1 MSILKAKIK
10 HWRSIGDDPGVE
22 LDLGRITVLSG
33 ENDSGKTAIL
43 MGIYGTMKSLR
54 DRHDEFLIENV
65 YLAGS
70 KHQKSNGDIVDESQF
85 SVITT
90 LPTEVRRH
98 VIKQLAQPVASKIHH
113 PELVEKLSY
122 LFNHLI
128 MYKYEN
134 TNLRETNDPYG
145 AAGKFS
151 FDESIE
157 ITYLKLLDK
166 YYHDIK
172 EVGSLLKL
180 CNWLSMTL
188 RSGGEFEYRS
198 FFISPNRSYTPQQ
211 QEMKSK
217 KEDASYLGYNVSELV
232 GFIQK
237 IRTEEMMRKGLYK
250 RLLHYV
256 KVLFPE
262 VISISTNIPEGMN
275 GYDVFIEWKVNG
287 VSKTQPLTR
296 SGSGVV
302 SAVYLAG
309 RLLSGSDHQTI
320 GFIDEPETGM
330 HPKLQVRFLKLL
342 RELSDDFEI
351 QWIVST
357 HSPFIMKNLKDKD
370 RLYLIQHDGSETIA
384 RAIEPNDKSTVFQA
398 IGAYLPDTISSK
410 GFIFVEG
417 TTESTLMPLLL
428 KKCEVDI
435 EQEGIIIIPMGGE
448 NIYSISPSDLTKIHP
463 KAMVILDSDLVQSV
477 SSGGHL
483 TKKKRDYQQ
492 ACFKEGV
499 ECYISTDYRT
509 IENMYP
515 LRALHKVLKLAEGE
529 VSDNPFT
536 DLSPW
541 ISNKIALAKR
551 IAEEMTPEEATNFPY
566 IRAIMQWWEKDH

>member
-1 MSILKAKIK
+1 MTIQRVKIT
-10 HWRSIGDDPGVE
+10 HWRSIGGDPGVE

-43 MGIYGTMKSLR
+43 LALYGTMKSFR
-54 DRHDEFLIENV
+54 NSHDEFLVENI

-90 LPTEVRRH
+90 LPTEVKSH
-98 VIKQLAQPVASKIHH
+98 VINQLSQTVVSKIHH

-122 LFNHLI
+122 LFNNLM

-134 TNLRETNDPYG
+134 TNLKKSNDPFG
-145 AAGKFS
+145 TEGKLS

-157 ITYLKLLDK
+157 RTFLKLLDK
-166 YYHDIK
+166 YYHDIN
-172 EVGSLLKL
+172 EVGSLSKL
-180 CNWLSMTL
+180 CNWISATV
-188 RSGGEFEYRS
+188 RSGGEFQYRS
-198 FFISPNRSYTPQQ
+198 FFISPNRSYSPHLK
-211 QEMKSK
+211 EMKST
-217 KEDASYLGYNVSELV
+217 KEDAFYLGYNVSELV

-256 KVLFPE
+256 KVLFPD
-262 VISISTNIPEGMN
+262 VISISTNIPAGMDHH
-275 GYDVFIEWKVNG
+275 DVFIEWNKNG
-287 VSKTQPLTR
+287 IVKNQPLTR

-309 RLLSGSDHQTI
+309 RLLSGSNHQTI

-342 RELSDDFEI
+342 RELSEDFEI

-370 RLYLIQHDGSETIA
+370 RLYLVQHDGSETTA
-384 RAIEPNDKSTVFQA
+384 RAIEPHDKSTVFQA
-398 IGAYLPDTISSK
+398 IGAYLPDTISSR
-410 GFIFVEG
+410 GFVFVEG
-417 TTESTLMPLLL
+417 TTESTLLPLLL
-428 KKCEVDI
+428 KKCEMDI
-435 EQEGIIIIPMGGE
+435 EQEGLVIIPMGGE

-463 KAMVILDSDLVQSV
+463 KAMVILDSDLVKPL
-477 SSGGHL
+477 SSGGNL
-483 TKKKRDYQQ
+483 TKKKIDYQQ
-492 ACFKEGV
+492 ECYKYGV

-515 LRALHKVLKLAEGE
+515 VRALFNVLNISEEG
-529 VSDNPFT
+529 VGDDPFM

-541 ISNKIALAKR
+541 ITNKINLAIKM
-551 IAEEMTPEEATNFPY
+551 AEVITPEEASDFPFVK
-566 IRAIMQWWEKDH
+566 AIMQWWERDH

>member
-1 MSILKAKIK
+1 MTIQKAKIE
-10 HWRSIGDDPGVE
+10 HWRSIGGDPGVE
-22 LDLGRITVLSG
+22 LNLGRITVLSG

-43 MGIYGTMKSLR
+43 LGLYGTMKSFR
-54 DRHDEFLIENV
+54 NGHDEFLLKNV
-65 YLAGS
+65 YFAGS
-70 KHQKSNGDIVDESQF
+70 KHQKSNGDIVDESRF
-85 SVITT
+85 TVITT
-90 LPTEVRRH
+90 LPTEVRKH
-98 VIKQLAQPVASKIHH
+98 VIKQLARTVESKIHH
-113 PELVEKLSY
+113 PELVEKLSN
-122 LFNHLI
+122 LINNVI

-134 TNLRETNDPYG
+134 KNLKESNDPYG
-145 AAGKFS
+145 TEGKFV

-157 ITYLKLLDK
+157 NTYLKLLDK
-166 YYHDIK
+166 YYHDVN
-172 EVGSLLKL
+172 EVGSLSRL
-180 CNWLSMTL
+180 CNWLLMKL

-198 FFISPNRSYTPQQ
+198 FFISPNRSYSPQLK
-211 QEMKSK
+211 EMEFTNK
-217 KEDASYLGYNVSELV
+217 DTSYLGDNASELV
-232 GFIQK
+232 GFVQK
-237 IRTEEMMRKGLYK
+237 IRTEKMMRKGLYQ

-262 VISISTNIPEGMN
+262 VISISTNIPEGMD
-275 GYDVFIEWKVNG
+275 GHDVFIEWEVNG
-287 VSKTQPLTR
+287 VLKTQPLTR

-309 RLLSGSDHQTI
+309 RLLSSSGHQTV
-320 GFIDEPETGM
+320 GFIDEPETGL

-342 RELSDDFEI
+342 RELSEDFEI

-370 RLYLIQHDGSETIA
+370 RLYLVQHNGSETIA
-384 RAIEPNDKSTVFQA
+384 RAIEPHDKSTVFQA
-398 IGAYLPDTISSK
+398 LGAYLPDTISSK

-417 TTESTLMPLLL
+417 TTESTLLPLLL

-435 EQEGIIIIPMGGE
+435 EQEGIVIIPMGGE
-448 NIYSISPSDLTKIHP
+448 NIYSILPSDLIKIHP

-483 TKKKRDYQQ
+483 TKKKKEYQQ

-515 LRALHKVLKLAEGE
+515 LRTLSKVLNLSEGE
-529 VSDNPFT
+529 LGYTPFT

-541 ISNKIALAKR
+541 ITNKITCAQR
-551 IAEEMTPEEATNFPY
+551 IAEEMTPDEARNFPF
-566 IRAIMQWWEKDH
+566 IQAIMNWWSKDQ

>member
-1 MSILKAKIK
+1 MTIHKVKIK
-10 HWRSIGDDPGVE
+10 HWRSIGGDPGVE

-43 MGIYGTMKSLR
+43 LGLYGAMRALR
-54 DRHDEFLIENV
+54 TSHDEFLEEN
-65 YLAGS
+65 LHPAGS
-70 KHQKSNGDIVDESQF
+70 KHQKSNGEIADQSYTSVLSTLSTELKSQ
-85 SVITT
+85 
-90 LPTEVRRH
+90 
-98 VIKQLAQPVASKIHH
+98 IKNQ
-113 PELVEKLSY
+113 
-122 LFNHLI
+122 FNHNVI
-128 MYKYEN
+128 WKK
-134 TNLRETNDPYG
+134 RDPE
-145 AAGKFS
+145 FLEILMLL
-151 FDESIE
+151 FEESIE
-157 ITYLKLLDK
+157 MLYEVINFKEDFFGTAGHFVFDPSVKNRYNLILKQHMLTTD
-166 YYHDIK
+166 
-172 EVGSLLKL
+172 EVGDLSNLCDLLLMNISKGKVFNHG
-180 CNWLSMTL
+180 C
-188 RSGGEFEYRS
+188 
-198 FFISPNRSYTPQQ
+198 FFISPHRNYIPQH
-211 QEMKSK
+211 QEKESSK
-217 KEDASYLGYNVSELV
+217 DEFYLGYNVSELV
-232 GFIQK
+232 GFVKK
-237 IRTEEMMRKGLYK
+237 IKTEEMMRKGLYN
-250 RLLHYV
+250 RLLRYV

-262 VISISTNIPEGMN
+262 VISISTNIPEGMDHH
-275 GYDVFIEWKVNG
+275 DVFIEWKVNG

-342 RELSDDFEI
+342 RELSEDFEI

-417 TTESTLMPLLL
+417 TTESTLLPLLL

-435 EQEGIIIIPMGGE
+435 EQEGLVIIPMGGE

-463 KAMVILDSDLVQSV
+463 KAMVILDSDLVKPL
-477 SSGGHL
+477 SSGGNL
-483 TKKKRDYQQ
+483 TKKKIEYQQ
-492 ACFKEGV
+492 ECHKHGV

-515 LRALHKVLKLAEGE
+515 VHALLNVLNSSEDG
-529 VSDNPFT
+529 VGDDPFM

-541 ISNKIALAKR
+541 ITNKINLAIKM
-551 IAEEMTPEEATNFPY
+551 AEVITPEEALDFPFVK
-566 IRAIMQWWEKDH
+566 AIMQWWERDH

>member
-1 MSILKAKIK
+1 MKAKIK
-10 HWRSIGDDPGVE
+10 HWRSIGGDPGIE

-43 MGIYGTMKSLR
+43 MGLYGTMKSLR
-54 DRHDEFLIENV
+54 SSHDEFLVENV

-70 KHQKSNGDIVDESQF
+70 KHQKSNGEIVDESRF

-98 VIKQLAQPVASKIHH
+98 VIKQLAQTSKIHH
-113 PELVEKLSY
+113 PELVEKLSN
-122 LFNHLI
+122 LFNNMLVF
-128 MYKYEN
+128 KYEN
-134 TNLRETNDPYG
+134 INLRESNNPYG
-145 AAGKFS
+145 ATGEFS

-172 EVGSLLKL
+172 EVGSLSKL
-180 CNWLSMTL
+180 CNGLLMTL

-211 QEMKSK
+211 QEMKST
-217 KEDASYLGYNVSELV
+217 KEDAFYLGYNVSELV

-262 VISISTNIPEGMN
+262 VISISTNIPEGMD
-275 GYDVFIEWKVNG
+275 GHDVFIEWKVNG

-342 RELSDDFEI
+342 RELSEDFEI

-384 RAIEPNDKSTVFQA
+384 RGIEPHDKSTVFQA
-398 IGAYLPDTISSK
+398 LGAYLPDTISSK

-417 TTESTLMPLLL
+417 TTESTLLPLLL

-435 EQEGIIIIPMGGE
+435 EQEGIVIIPMGGE

-515 LRALHKVLKLAEGE
+515 LRALSKVLKLPEGE
-529 VSDNPFT
+529 ASDNPFI

-541 ISNKIALAKR
+541 ISNKISCAQR
-551 IAEEMTPEEATNFPY
+551 IAEEMTPDEARSFPF
-566 IRAIMQWWEKDH
+566 IQAIMNWWKKDQ